1 MSKKNIINL
10 VKIQVESFRKTDYLL
25 PFFGVA
31 FIMILAF
38 IVSDDLERS
47 ISVFAAISLI
57 IGSQVP
63 VEDSIMMF
71 FVNNN
76 VNQKITLPARMNE
89 KFVSIYCVAFI
100 KMLMWFVSIILGVG
114 AVCIIGVTKY
124 SVSAAQVADMYF
136 ASLDISLL
144 FILIYFAAVIS
155 LWQMSSYTYKK
166 IKIKS
171 RTPLVLLTILMFVLD
186 VYLPDDIADIVMPLY
201 IIVTSI
207 IFFSMSYRCFRL
219 SQVVKEK
226 MF

>member
-31 FIMILAF
+31 FIMLLAF
-38 IVSDDLERS
+38 IVSDDFERS

-76 VNQKITLPARMNE
+76 VNQKITLPARMIE
-89 KFVSIYCVAFI
+89 KFVSIYFVAFI
-100 KMLMWFVSIILGVG
+100 KMLIWFVSIILGAG
-114 AVCIIGVTKY
+114 AMCIIGVTKY
-124 SVSAAQVADMYF
+124 SVGVVQVVDMYF

-155 LWQMSSYTYKK
+155 LWQMSSYTDKK
-166 IKIKS
+166 IKMKS
-171 RTPLVLLTILMFVLD
+171 RTPLILLTILVFVLD
-186 VYLPDDIADIVMPLY
+186 AYLPDDIADIVMPLY

-207 IFFSMSYRCFRL
+207 IFFYHL
-219 SQVVKEK
+219 
-226 MF
+226 